1 MAVEGDAMQGPSSP
15 TSRRARAVVRDET
28 KPLVL
33 IAAVG
38 VRPSAARTVLPPP
51 VDPSQEDVILVMEE
65 DGRRALGA
73 CRVGHVRTGFLR
85 LLRLGDEAVHRTAVD
100 VGGAVDGPAHPSE
113 LASRLGLTRAN
124 TSHHLACLRGC
135 GLVFAEPEGRQV
147 RYQLA
152 DTNLAHALAD
162 LADMVLAVDPE
173 SCLDTQG
180 NL

>member
-73 CRVGHVRTGFLR
+73 CRVGHVRTGLLR
-85 LLRLGDEAVHRTAVD
+85 LLRLRDEAVHRPTVD
-100 VGGAVDGPAHPSE
+100 VGGAVDGIVGTTTVAV
-113 LASRLGLTRAN
+113 G
-124 TSHHLACLRGC
+124 
-135 GLVFAEPEGRQV
+135 VVDV
-147 RYQLA
+147 RF
-152 DTNLAHALAD
+152 DALARGRVGNADGGDTVVHRDARRSRVGPEVGVEGPVLLEDDHDVLD
-162 LADMVLAVDPE
+162 LPDPARRVR
-173 SCLDTQG
+173 
-180 NL
+180 